1 MIASDFK
8 KEKRFGQE
16 KEKHLHGY
24 CKGASPAPYLPIV
37 IYVCFM
43 EYKKW
48 ERRMPVCLECGDK
61 IRYGRKDKKFCCD
74 DCRNRHYNAK
84 LKQGRT
90 YRRKVLALLDRNYEL
105 LDDILKSGRDSAD
118 FTCLMTLGFNPDAVT
133 FCHHSRRHDIYG
145 CFDITYKM
153 SEWRIYSIS
162 KIQNV
167 SLPLQADDETK
178 HQ

>member
-1 MIASDFK
+1 
-8 KEKRFGQE
+8 
-16 KEKHLHGY
+16 
-24 CKGASPAPYLPIV
+24 
-37 IYVCFM
+37 
-43 EYKKW
+43 
-48 ERRMPVCLECGDK
+48 MPVCLECGDK

-167 SLPLQADDETK
+167 SLPLRPSEQFKTDHAKATFASLPGSFADGLGFLHFKTLK
-178 HQ
+178 NSKQVAA